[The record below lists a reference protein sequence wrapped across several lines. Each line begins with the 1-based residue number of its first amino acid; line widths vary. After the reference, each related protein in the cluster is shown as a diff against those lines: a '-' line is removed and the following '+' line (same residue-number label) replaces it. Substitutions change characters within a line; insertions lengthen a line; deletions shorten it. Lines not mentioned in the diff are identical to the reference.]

1 MPILTKKNRTTWLY
15 ELAHIRLPVS
25 VAPFAISRHLG
36 LSRKPVGRQRMYED
50 MDNNGLIAS
59 PALVRYHGYDRIFFM
74 NQALRE
80 IVQDDVDICLLTD
93 VGDKRELLQVTRVRL
108 RDHCYERFDEDM
120 SEVVT
125 SGNLNDWPPEQGSLL
140 AKNELEPGYPY
151 CEYEANHLEAF
162 KELYNK

>member
-1 MPILTKKNRTTWLY
+1 MLILTKKNRTTWIY
-15 ELAHIRLPVS
+15 ELAHNRLPVS
-25 VAPFAISRHLG
+25 VAPFAISTRLR
-36 LSRKPVGRQRMYED
+36 LSWHPVSRQRLYED

-59 PALVRYHGYDRIFFM
+59 PALVRYYSYDRIFFV
-74 NQALRE
+74 NQALRD

-93 VGDKRELLQVTRVRL
+93 VGDKRELLQATRFIL

-120 SEVVT
+120 SEVIT

-140 AKNELEPGYPY
+140 AENELEPGYPR
-151 CEYEANHLEAF
+151 CDYEAIHLEAF